1 MWSQPFIRK
10 ISGQSADV
18 AVLLM
23 DTQGMFD
30 NETTMTLTAQIF
42 GLSTLV
48 SSYQIYN
55 VDKRIQE
62 DNLQHLALFSE
73 YGRMALDDSDLDP
86 EQTEGD
92 KGELASKPK
101 PFQRLDF
108 LVRDWQNFEEEFDL
122 SHDCPESSD
131 NFGKLRKDMEGYLE
145 KVLGTRAAS
154 DLQSTREQIS
164 RCFDHVNCYLMP
176 HPGSAVTKLTYKGEV
191 EKIEPFFRGLLN
203 RYVRAIFDESIQPK
217 TVNGRDLTGY
227 ELGTFFRV
235 YVALFT
241 DEDKGF
247 PKAMTMLEATSGA
260 NNRNAYDLALRD
272 YKEAM
277 ARHIGPDKRYIKDKQ
292 LQKVHSEERSASLGT
307 FDSIAT
313 MGASDAIES
322 IRSKLAEEIALE
334 FERLKEANAA
344 RNPFR
349 DVELYV
355 LPVIVAAVAWLVS
368 VLVDKTC
375 SSDFCERT
383 EDAFERLYLFIL
395 FGIAVAAWKYI
406 RGAYLHVRA
415 ILPVLLG
422 SVGGQSEVE
431 VEEDYRSTTTPAA
444 ERAKGKRRLA

>member
-10 ISGQSADV
+10 VHGQDSDV

-86 EQTEGD
+86 EQAEENSQE
-92 KGELASKPK
+92 KKASSKPK

-122 SHDCPESSD
+122 NPDKEESSE
-131 NFGKLRKDMEGYLE
+131 NFSKLRKDMEAYLE
-145 KVLGTRAAS
+145 KVLGVRAAS

-164 RCFDHVNCYLMP
+164 RCFEHVNCYLMP
-176 HPGSAVTKLTYKGEV
+176 HPGNAVTKLAYKGEV
-191 EKIEPFFRGLLN
+191 DKIDPFFRGLLN
-203 RYVRAIFDESIQPK
+203 RYVRTIFDESIQPK

-235 YVALFT
+235 YVELFT
-241 DEDKGF
+241 DGEKGF

-260 NNRNAYDLALRD
+260 NNRNAFDLALRG

-277 ARHIGPDKRYIKDKQ
+277 AAHIGTDKRYIKDKL
-292 LQKVHSEERSASLGT
+292 LQKIHSEEKDVCLGT

-313 MGASDAIES
+313 MGAADAIGS
-322 IRSKLAEEIALE
+322 IRSTLLEEVTTE
-334 FERLKEANAA
+334 FERLKEVNAA

-349 DVELYV
+349 DAELYV
-355 LPVIVAAVAWLVS
+355 LPIIVAAVAWLVS

-375 SSDFCERT
+375 SSDLCERT

-395 FGIAVAAWKYI
+395 FGLVVAAWKYI
-406 RGAYLHVRA
+406 RGAYLHVKA

-422 SVGGQSEVE
+422 SVNSPVADP
-431 VEEDYRSTTTPAA
+431 EEDYRSTTTPRSKRKAA
-444 ERAKGKRRLA
+444 